1 MEQVTASEL
10 KTRGVSA
17 LEEALAKHDGTIISV
32 RGKPRFV
39 VMGIEQYDQLRE
51 DRIYAAWQEAREAV
65 AKGNYR
71 VINDVDEHMAR
82 LERELAE
89 EEDV

>member
-17 LEEALAKHDGTIISV
+17 LEEALTKHDGTIISV

-51 DRIYAAWQEAREAV
+51 DRIYTAWQEVKEDIRAGRYVVET
-65 AKGNYR
+65 
-71 VINDVDEHMAR
+71 VDEHMAR
-82 LERELAE
+82 LDQELAE
-89 EEDV
+89 TPEG

>member
-1 MEQVTASEL
+1 MEHVTASEL

-17 LEEALAKHDGTIISV
+17 LEEALAENDGTIISV

-39 VMGIEQYDQLRE
+39 VMGIEQYDRLRE
-51 DRIYAAWQEAREAV
+51 DQIYAAWQETKADIRAGRYVVET
-65 AKGNYR
+65 
-71 VINDVDEHMAR
+71 VDEHMAR

-89 EEDV
+89 DAEN

>member
-51 DRIYAAWQEAREAV
+51 DRIYTAWQEVKEDIRAGRYVVEM
-65 AKGNYR
+65 
-71 VINDVDEHMAR
+71 VDEHMAR
-82 LERELAE
+82 LDQELAE
-89 EEDV
+89 TPEG